1 MKSDFNHYSKLK
13 VLCIA
18 LGFLLLS
25 NTLYAS
31 KKVDNSTY
39 KAITICTLSQSIFK
53 DQILTGMDV
62 TYSNP
67 QEEQKGAIKAIE
79 KELTVL
85 KKKKVTKKLH
95 KKIVS
100 LDKSWS
106 ATQKKFTK
114 KIEKKSAKKLYL
126 ELASFGTSCLGT
138 ADEIAKTKKDST
150 KNRVAKLNFY
160 VQELTVLY
168 FIKSWGAIDDKLYP
182 QEVQKILTSYQTLYD
197 ALIGTKDIT
206 KTTKVTLE
214 EINKLFV
221 TFKFMT
227 TSDSGR
233 YMPTLAAK
241 KALDINA
248 LTSKILEG
256 K

>member
-1 MKSDFNHYSKLK
+1 MKSDCKHYSKLK
-13 VLCIA
+13 VLYIA

-31 KKVDNSTY
+31 KKVANSTY
-39 KAITICTLSQSIFK
+39 KAITICTLPQSIFK

-67 QEEQKGAIKAIE
+67 QEEQKNAITVIK

-95 KKIVS
+95 KEILS

-138 ADEIAKTKKDST
+138 ADKIAKEKKDAT
-150 KNRVAKLNFY
+150 KNRVAKINFY
-160 VQELTVLY
+160 VQKLTALY
-168 FIKSWGAIDDKLYP
+168 FIKSWGAMDDKLYP

-206 KTTKVTLE
+206 TTTKVTLE
-214 EINKLFV
+214 EINKLFT

-233 YMPTLAAK
+233 YMPTLTAK

>member
-1 MKSDFNHYSKLK
+1 MKSDFNHYSRVK
-13 VLCIA
+13 VFFIA

-31 KKVDNSTY
+31 KKVDDSTY
-39 KAITICTLSQSIFK
+39 KTIDICSLSQSIFE
-53 DQILTGMDV
+53 DQILTGMDI

-67 QEEQKGAIKAIE
+67 QEEQKNATKAIHTALE
-79 KELTVL
+79 ELTKEKVD
-85 KKKKVTKKLH
+85 KKIH
-95 KKIVS
+95 KKIIT
-100 LDKSWS
+100 LKKSWS
-106 ATQKKFTK
+106 T
-114 KIEKKSAKKLYL
+114 IEKKFATKMDKKDAKKFYL
-126 ELASFGTSCLGT
+126 EISSFGTSCLEV
-138 ADEIAKTKKDST
+138 ADEKAKAKKDST
-150 KNRVAKLNFY
+150 KSKVAKLNFH
-160 VQELTVLY
+160 VQKLTGLY
-168 FIKSWGAIDDKLYP
+168 LIKSWGTIDDKLYTK
-182 QEVQKILTSYQTLYD
+182 EVKKILSSYQTLYD
-197 ALIGTKDIT
+197 ALIATKDIT
-206 KTTKVTLE
+206 KTTKVELE
-214 EINKLFV
+214 KINKLFV